1 MQSISL
7 NENNLFKCNEIHV
20 QADQAEE
27 KSHPPLCWEEQINSK
42 QVGCIFFTKSTIF
55 FTINFTGAW
64 CYYYLQEI

>member
-42 QVGCIFFTKSTIF
+42 QVGCIFFT
-55 FTINFTGAW
+55 INFTGAW